1 MSLKPKINI
10 KKFQKS
16 IEIIPPRYKIDNK
29 LIINIKRN
37 QQYFDYLDIAC
48 CPMANLR
55 ISPISFA
62 HKLIMEGVDHK
73 KLILNFSTRDKNTLA
88 LQSEILG
95 AYSMN
100 INKILLVKG
109 DPLNIGNS
117 NKSKEVF
124 EVSTNN
130 LIRIVKNLDRGFDY
144 SNNKLNFKTK
154 FQTGS
159 TINIDKEY
167 NLINDTIKE
176 RIKLG
181 SMFFVTQPLFTENDF
196 ELLVKL
202 SEKRKN
208 KIFAGI
214 LPIKNKKTLYNLKN
228 KINGISKKNVLF
240 EHLSKAK
247 EKDFTKISTKYFV
260 EILSKYKKYLDGV
273 HIMTSGDIRLA
284 TKIAKII

>member
-88 LQSEILG
+88 LQSDILG

-130 LIRIVKNLDRGFDY
+130 LIRIVKNLDRGFD
-144 SNNKLNFKTK
+144 
-154 FQTGS
+154 
-159 TINIDKEY
+159 
-167 NLINDTIKE
+167 
-176 RIKLG
+176 
-181 SMFFVTQPLFTENDF
+181 
-196 ELLVKL
+196 
-202 SEKRKN
+202 
-208 KIFAGI
+208 
-214 LPIKNKKTLYNLKN
+214 
-228 KINGISKKNVLF
+228 
-240 EHLSKAK
+240 
-247 EKDFTKISTKYFV
+247 
-260 EILSKYKKYLDGV
+260 
-273 HIMTSGDIRLA
+273 
-284 TKIAKII
+284 